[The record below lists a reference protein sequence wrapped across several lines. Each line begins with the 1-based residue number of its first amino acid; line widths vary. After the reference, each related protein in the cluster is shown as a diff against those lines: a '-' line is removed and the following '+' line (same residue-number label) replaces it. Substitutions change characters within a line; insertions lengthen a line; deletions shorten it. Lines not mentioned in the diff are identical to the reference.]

1 MTTLLKM
8 PTKVRKRSNSRP
20 KSLILLIPAVTR
32 DLLEL
37 SADDNV
43 CLEVCMENEEKYL
56 KLRKID

>member
-1 MTTLLKM
+1 MTTMLKI

-20 KSLILLIPAVTR
+20 KSLILLIPAKAR

-37 SADDNV
+37 SADDDV

-56 KLRKID
+56 KLKKID

>member
-1 MTTLLKM
+1 MTTLLKKQ
-8 PTKVRKRSNSRP
+8 TKVRKRSNDRP
-20 KSLILLIPAVTR
+20 KSLILLIPATVR

-37 SADDNV
+37 SADDEV